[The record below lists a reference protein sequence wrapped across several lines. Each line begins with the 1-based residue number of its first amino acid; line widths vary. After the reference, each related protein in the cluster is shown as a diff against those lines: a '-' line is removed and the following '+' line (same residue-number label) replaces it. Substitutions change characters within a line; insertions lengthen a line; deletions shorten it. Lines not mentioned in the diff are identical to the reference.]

1 MDDYSC
7 PLVVSSVQV
16 VVQGLLVARMQLDLW
31 KLDRR
36 SIALNSTSEL
46 NESGLTNLEI
56 FELSQRATSF
66 VPSGTV

>member
-16 VVQGLLVARMQLDLW
+16 VVQGLLVTRMQLDLW

-36 SIALNSTSEL
+36 SIALNPTSEL